1 MVHNSF
7 WSLPLHLRDEQGTS
21 LTQERSLV

>member
-7 WSLPLHLRDEQGTS
+7 WTLPLHLRDEQGTS
-21 LTQERSLV
+21 HKNVH